1 MIAVTDFEEDAE
13 PDLALADRQRRCHLN
28 ALLGCNSGENKID
41 NYKKG
46 GGGVIIGRDI
56 SKHPL
61 SILKLH
67 SWLTHQYKHTNSVLL
82 SFWKLDRAL
91 IFGF

>member
-1 MIAVTDFEEDAE
+1 MTSVTVLEDDAE
-13 PDLALADRQRRCHLN
+13 SDLALADRQRRCHLN
-28 ALLGCNSGENKID
+28 ALLGRNSGENKID

-67 SWLTHQYKHTNSVLL
+67 S
-82 SFWKLDRAL
+82 
-91 IFGF
+91 